1 MSIMSDFRKPIKV
14 TNQKCLQE
22 KLLEIRIMQRLALL
36 ERRMYAAV
44 GFCFV
49 FNAEVS
55 NGRFSLSF
63 NVLRII

>member
-1 MSIMSDFRKPIKV
+1 
-14 TNQKCLQE
+14 
-22 KLLEIRIMQRLALL
+22 MQRLALL